1 MTGYAIVLA
10 SPELERIQA
19 VSTIAS
25 IAASS
30 DIPVE
35 VFVTMNALTAFE
47 SETVAEESFETEGA
61 VGEAMLASDEVPLFV
76 EQFEQAAS
84 IGPLTVYACE
94 MAMDLLRL
102 ETDDLSDVFVDT
114 LGVAGFLNSAQ
125 DKQVVF
131 V

>member
-10 SPELERIQA
+10 SPQLERIQA

-30 DIPVE
+30 DVPVD

-47 SETVAEESFETEGA
+47 AETVAEKSFETEGA

-94 MAMDLLRL
+94 MAMDLLQL
-102 ETDDLSDVFVDT
+102 DSDDLSEVFADT